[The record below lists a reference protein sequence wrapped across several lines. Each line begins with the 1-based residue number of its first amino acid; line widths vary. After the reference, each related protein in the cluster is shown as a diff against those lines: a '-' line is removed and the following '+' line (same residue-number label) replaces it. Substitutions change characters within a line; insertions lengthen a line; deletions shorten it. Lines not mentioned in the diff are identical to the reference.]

1 MRGNA
6 IHELT
11 AATLDAESR
20 PATRIPLW
28 FLLALAS
35 VALMIGMSKT
45 NFGGSADV
53 AEYRCYGVAFLG
65 GMPALASAHLSG
77 CDALIGSVPATP
89 FHLLPRE
96 YGPLALVIFVLPA
109 LAPGAL
115 YPWLFALEMLLAVWG
130 IALALA
136 RWGAPDS
143 GHAWVMYAMMGSMV
157 TALGRFDVVPALCVV
172 LAFVALRRGR
182 QNWAY
187 ATLALGVLLKFYPVL
202 ILSLFLIETWR
213 TRGEHSP
220 WQGPALFAGVTLA
233 GEGLA
238 AVLSPSAVLEPFI
251 FMSNRCV
258 QVESLPATLSFALA
272 RLTGHHV
279 SFAYAYRAMC
289 QTSVGAEGFAA
300 ALPLLAAASMAVV
313 AALFAWTRIDLLPAA
328 VLTLCVAVLG
338 TRVFSPQY
346 LLWIS
351 PLVALAWGLKVRA
364 FLAWG
369 AICLLTTLCY
379 PLSYGSLL
387 LPLLR
392 LTPEQIVP
400 LTAGARNLLLL
411 TLVGVALRRVW
422 PGEKALRHL
431 IEEATN
437 AAHWRNP

>member
-1 MRGNA
+1 MRENV
-6 IHELT
+6 IDELA
-11 AATLDAESR
+11 AATLSR
-20 PATRIPLW
+20 ETRPSTRIPLW

-45 NFGGSADV
+45 NFVGSTDV
-53 AEYRCYGVAFLG
+53 VEYRCYGVAFLG
-65 GMPALASAHLSG
+65 GMPALGRAHLNG
-77 CDALIGSVPATP
+77 CNALIGSIPAIP
-89 FHLLPRE
+89 FHVLPRE

-109 LAPGAL
+109 LATGML

-136 RWGAPDS
+136 RWGAPGA
-143 GHAWVMYAMMGSMV
+143 GHAWMMYAMMGSMV
-157 TALGRFDVVPALCVV
+157 TALGRFDVAPALCVV
-172 LAFVALRRGR
+172 LALVALRRGR

-187 ATLALGVLLKFYPVL
+187 AALALGVLLKFYPL
-202 ILSLFLIETWR
+202 LLLPLFLIETWR
-213 TRGEHSP
+213 TRRKHSP
-220 WQGPALFAGVTLA
+220 WQGPALFAGATLA

-238 AVLSPSAVLEPFI
+238 AAINPSAVLEPFF

-258 QVESLPATLSFALA
+258 QVESLPSTLSYALA
-272 RLTGHHV
+272 RLTGNQV

-289 QTSVGAEGFAA
+289 QTSVGVEGFAA
-300 ALPLLAAASMAVV
+300 AAPLLAAASMAVV
-313 AALFAWTRIDLLPAA
+313 AVLFARGRIALLPAVA
-328 VLTLCVAVLG
+328 LTLCLAVLG

-351 PLVALAWGLKVRA
+351 PLVALAWGLKARA

-369 AICLLTTLCY
+369 AVCLLTTLCY

-392 LTPEQIVP
+392 LTPEQVVP

-411 TLVGVALRRVW
+411 TLVVVGLWHVWRGTTALS
-422 PGEKALRHL
+422 HL
-431 IEEATN
+431 VEETTHDTN
-437 AAHWRNP
+437 R